1 LFHLESNACPV
12 QSTLPVHATT
22 YEIAAGTALAGR
34 FVIEGVAHRSTMS
47 TIYWARRLNAG
58 PGDEDEH
65 VVVKQVS
72 AAGLHGA
79 EQAETSRWLAR
90 EAGPL
95 SSLHNPHLPT
105 LIAAFSEGD
114 QHYVVMPYWP
124 GETLKER
131 VQRLGPQPEAAV
143 LRWALELAEA
153 LAYLHAQ
160 TPPVI
165 HRDIKPDNLLIA
177 QRRRPR
183 VSDPDFDPSS
193 LDDDRR
199 DTLIL
204 LDLGAARPRP
214 DGLPG
219 TAVGTPGYA
228 PPEQYQG
235 FVDERSDLYAL
246 GATLH
251 YLLTGYDAA
260 EHAPFRHPDVKGL
273 APDTSAEMDQ
283 LVADLLQLPPAARP
297 ATIQAVRGRLQT
309 VVRNVWEVRQRDSA
323 KAGALYSAAAQ
334 SCWWS
339 AVLTE
344 RLIDASRAGL
354 LYTLFLGAFVLALD
368 GYYSYFALRVPKN
381 AHRARRARRRT
392 LAVLAPLYIAALPM
406 VIGGLDAGAISAGLT
421 AIAFPAAILLLIWA
435 YRAGAERKDWRK
447 ALTLAEE
454 VAAV

>member
-1 LFHLESNACPV
+1 
-12 QSTLPVHATT
+12 
-22 YEIAAGTALAGR
+22 
-34 FVIEGVAHRSTMS
+34 MS
-47 TIYWARRLNAG
+47 TIYRARRLDAVS
-58 PGDEDEH
+58 GDEDEH

-72 AAGLHGA
+72 AAGLHGE

-90 EAGPL
+90 EAGLL

-114 QHYVVMPYWP
+114 QHYVVMPYLP
-124 GETLKER
+124 GETLKEH

-160 TPPVI
+160 TPPII
-165 HRDIKPDNLLIA
+165 HRDIKPDNLLLA

-183 VSDPDFDPSS
+183 VSDPDFDPSI

-199 DTLIL
+199 DRLIL

-214 DGLPG
+214 DGYAG

-228 PPEQYQG
+228 PSEQYQG
-235 FVDERSDLYAL
+235 FVDERSDLYAI

-273 APDTSAEMDQ
+273 APNTSAELDQ
-283 LVADLLQLPPAARP
+283 LVADLLQLAPAARP
-297 ATIQAVRGRLQT
+297 ATIQEVRERLQA
-309 VVRNVWEVRQRDSA
+309 VARKVWDVRQHDSA

-339 AVLTE
+339 AMLALWLTE
-344 RLIDASRAGL
+344 AVHAGL
-354 LYTLFLGAFVLALD
+354 LYTVFLGTAVLAVD
-368 GYYSYFALRVPKN
+368 VYYAYSAIRVSRD
-381 AHRARRARRRT
+381 AQQARRARRRT
-392 LAVLAPLYIAALPM
+392 LAVLAPLYVAALPL
-406 VIGGLDAGAISAGLT
+406 VIVRLATGAMSAGITVDSAL
-421 AIAFPAAILLLIWA
+421 AFPLAVVLSIWG
-435 YRAGAERKDWRK
+435 YRAGAESRGWQK
-447 ALTLAEE
+447 ALTLAAE
-454 VAAV
+454 VPAV